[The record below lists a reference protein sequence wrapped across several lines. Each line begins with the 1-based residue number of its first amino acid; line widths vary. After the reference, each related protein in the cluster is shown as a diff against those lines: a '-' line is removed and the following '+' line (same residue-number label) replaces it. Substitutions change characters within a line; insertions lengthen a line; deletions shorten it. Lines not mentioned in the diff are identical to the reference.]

1 LNVQWDDLLPHDF
14 SHVHVRDRDLVL
26 HGRHHQ
32 RFRGRDHYGHCL
44 SPHGWRHLFPSQQQQ
59 HLQGQQQLQ
68 QAEQLHLPQV
78 RLRLPLHSHLR
89 H

>member
-44 SPHGWRHLFPSQQQQ
+44 SPHG
-59 HLQGQQQLQ
+59 
-68 QAEQLHLPQV
+68 
-78 RLRLPLHSHLR
+78 
-89 H
+89 